1 MQNRCPRCAGPC
13 IQQEEK
19 LFFCPKCKMQT
30 DCQDDGDI
38 GYRSQE
44 RYAER
49 KEEFQIRQ
57 RERER
62 QNKTRQMDRLM
73 GKFGD
78 RRRGR

>member
-1 MQNRCPRCAGPC
+1 
-13 IQQEEK
+13 
-19 LFFCPKCKMQT
+19 MQT

-57 RERER
+57 REREKHR
-62 QNKTRQMDRLM
+62 QEQQKRLM
-73 GKFGD
+73 DKYGD
-78 RRRGR
+78 RRRDRA